1 MNSEAPLPTASGYTT
16 IQPSG
21 GPYKASSIME
31 GFICSGIWA
40 ILSGVLVAGL
50 RIWAEHTHPEKG
62 LLSAEEWAGF
72 VGQTAG
78 QFFVLAIALSSVV
91 FYRRRKNVTLF
102 ILLDWRWWL
111 ACAIFSMI
119 PNKPVL
125 AWLWVGL
132 IYQGR
137 LSIKTKF
144 PPQAPSEP

>member
-1 MNSEAPLPTASGYTT
+1 MSDAPLPTASGYTT

-21 GPYKASSIME
+21 GSYKASSIME

-40 ILSGVLVAGL
+40 ILSGVLVVGL
-50 RIWAEHTHPEKG
+50 RIWAERAQPEKG
-62 LLSAEEWAGF
+62 LLSTEEWAHLIGF
-72 VGQTAG
+72 TIGQS
-78 QFFVLAIALSSVV
+78 FIMAIALSSVV

-111 ACAIFSMI
+111 ACLVFGML

-132 IYQGR
+132 IYQAR
-137 LSIKTKF
+137 LSMKSKI
-144 PPQAPSEP
+144 PPLAASKP